1 VLLGIAGGGRT
12 LTLPSDFLVGHEI
25 ALIGSLAYPSAVWS
39 RVVRLVSD
47 RVLDLDSIVT
57 HRFPFSEF
65 REAMRLM
72 DDRRG
77 IVAKVVLEHA

>member
-1 VLLGIAGGGRT
+1 VT
-12 LTLPSDFLVGHEI
+12 N
-25 ALIGSLAYPSAVWS
+25 
-39 RVVRLVSD
+39 
-47 RVLDLDSIVT
+47 RVLDLDPIVT
-57 HRFPFSEF
+57 HRFPFSEL